1 MNQKYTEKER
11 KHIEAVKQLAC
22 SVCDQPPPSDA
33 HHIKQSNPYLCVA
46 LCKSCHQDSIN
57 GIHGQKAMW
66 KIMKMDEVDAL
77 AVTYMRLIGK

>member
-1 MNQKYTEKER
+1 MNQSYTKKER
-11 KHIEAVKQLAC
+11 AHIEAVKQLAC

-46 LCKSCHQDSIN
+46 LCKDCHTGYN
-57 GIHGQKAMW
+57 GIHGTKALW
-66 KIMKMDEVDAL
+66 KIRKMDEVDAL